1 MKTLTLTWLIT
12 LGLLIPAA
20 AQDME
25 EPENTG
31 STTNAVVPALPEP
44 MAETNPIEQLPPEQ
58 EMADAPP
65 TPEENGRTPTDS
77 ETPVPA
83 QLDAPPPSRRNP
95 ASSPSRRLGNSQDL
109 PMPPRAAGPG
119 DKTLRLNFR
128 NAPLE
133 MVLNYLSEAAGFII
147 DLQTEV
153 KGKVDVW
160 SNQPLTKEEAVDVLN
175 SVLKRNGYAAVR
187 NGRTLT
193 IVSREEARKYDLP
206 VKSGSDPDKIPKN
219 DEIVTQIIPV
229 RYINAVQL
237 IQNLQPLLPSEASMT
252 ANDSGNALILTDT
265 QTNIRRISEIVR
277 ALDTAISS
285 ASIVEVFTLTY
296 ADAKSLATVI
306 KELFQSQETG
316 RSTSNQGP
324 MGGRFQNFFRG
335 GGPGGAPG
343 APSTTSSSSGGRA
356 PTPRVTAV
364 ADERSNSL
372 VVSAPEEQMPIIRD
386 LVRQVDTSVENI
398 TELRL
403 FKLKFADP
411 QETADLLTSLF
422 PTTSSTQNQRSQ
434 FQFAGGRLGGPGM
447 MRGGAAG
454 ANNNTSGQSSRMLMQ
469 TQVTAVPDLRTSSV
483 VVSAARDLMPQIAN
497 IIQELDADPAKKQQ
511 VYVFPVE
518 NADPAAI
525 QEVLENLFPNQNI
538 NSGRASSTTR
548 NSTRAGNQL
557 NQRATSTQNN
567 MGRSGSSSRTGNN
580 GIGGSFG
587 GTTGR

>member
-1 MKTLTLTWLIT
+1 MKTIALTLIVM
-12 LGLLIPAA
+12 LGLLNRAA
-20 AQDME
+20 AQDSADPI
-25 EPENTG
+25 PESTEF
-31 STTNAVVPALPEP
+31 TTNAVAPALPEP
-44 MAETNPIEQLPPEQ
+44 AAANADEQPPPQLEESDLMPAPAEQ
-58 EMADAPP
+58 EV
-65 TPEENGRTPTDS
+65 
-77 ETPVPA
+77 VPA
-83 QLDAPPPSRRNP
+83 EANGSASSRPDAPPPRGEP
-95 ASSPSRRLGNSQDL
+95 GSSPPRRPGNPQDL
-109 PMPPRAAGPG
+109 AVPPRAAGPG

-128 NAPLE
+128 GAPLE

-160 SNQPLTKEEAVDVLN
+160 SNQPLTREEAVDVLN

-187 NGRTLT
+187 NGRILT
-193 IVSREEARKYDLP
+193 IVSRDEARKFDIP
-206 VKSGSDPDKIPKN
+206 VKSGSDPEKIPKS

-237 IQNLQPLLPSEASMT
+237 TQNLQPLLPSESSMS

-285 ASIVEVFTLTY
+285 ASLVKVFPLTY

-306 KELFQSQETG
+306 KELFQTQETA
-316 RSTSNQGP
+316 RTSNQGP

-335 GGPGGAPG
+335 PGGPGGGTASS
-343 APSTTSSSSGGRA
+343 PSSNGGRA
-356 PTPRVTAV
+356 PTPKVTAV

-372 VVSAPEEQMPIIRD
+372 VVSAPEEQMPIIED
-386 LVRQVDTSVENI
+386 LVQQVDTSVENI

-422 PTTSSTQNQRSQ
+422 PSTSSTQTQRSQ
-434 FQFAGGRLGGPGM
+434 FRFAGSRFGLMGGP
-447 MRGGAAG
+447 AG
-454 ANNNTSGQSSRMLMQ
+454 ANNSATGQSSRMLAQ

-497 IIQELDADPAKKQQ
+497 IVQELDADPAKKQQ

-518 NADPAAI
+518 NADPQAI
-525 QEVLENLFPNQNI
+525 QEVLENLFPNQNGGA
-538 NSGRASSTTR
+538 GRTSTSSR
-548 NSTRAGNQL
+548 NANRAGNQL

-567 MGRSGSSSRTGNN
+567 LGRTGSGARTGNS
-580 GIGGSFG
+580 GFGGSMG
-587 GTTGR
+587 GATGR